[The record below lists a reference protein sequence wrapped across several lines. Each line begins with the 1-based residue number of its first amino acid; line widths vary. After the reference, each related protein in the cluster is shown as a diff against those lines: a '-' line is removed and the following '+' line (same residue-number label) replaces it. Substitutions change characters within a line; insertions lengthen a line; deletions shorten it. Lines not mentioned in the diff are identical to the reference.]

1 LLQEKEGSEMKY
13 NKYNYIGFIFW
24 LVGLI
29 ILGFKV
35 GWLIAFAV
43 WLVSF
48 GNNTMIKGS
57 VYMLRDYI
65 IGVVKTDKK

>member
-1 LLQEKEGSEMKY
+1 MKY
-13 NKYNYIGFIFW
+13 NKYICIGFIFW

-48 GNNTMIKGS
+48 GNNTMLKKS
-57 VYMLRDYI
+57 VYIIRDYI
-65 IGVVKTDKK
+65 IGLDKK

>member
-1 LLQEKEGSEMKY
+1 MKY

>member
-1 LLQEKEGSEMKY
+1 MKY
-13 NKYNYIGFIFW
+13 NKYIYIGFIIW
-24 LVGLI
+24 IIGLI
-29 ILGFKV
+29 ILGIKV

-65 IGVVKTDKK
+65 IRVDKK